1 MVRGEQEATEEQ
13 GATGG
18 QEATEEQGAT
28 EEQEATEEAT
38 EEAKVLPLQIQ
49 MYSRLPPLHPCL
61 RLSVLLAPFQL
72 LVGLLVRREGS
83 LLTPDQ
89 LPA

>member
-1 MVRGEQEATEEQ
+1 M
-13 GATGG
+13 
-18 QEATEEQGAT
+18 EQGAT
-28 EEQEATEEAT
+28 EEAMGEQGAT

-61 RLSVLLAPFQL
+61 RLSVLLAHFQL
-72 LVGLLVRREGS
+72 LVGLWVRREGS